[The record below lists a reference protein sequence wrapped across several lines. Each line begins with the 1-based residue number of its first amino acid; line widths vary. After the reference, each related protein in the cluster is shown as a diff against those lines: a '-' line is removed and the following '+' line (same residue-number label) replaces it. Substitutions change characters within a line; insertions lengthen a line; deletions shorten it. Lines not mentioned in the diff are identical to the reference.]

1 MKRLRWVVWSA
12 LAGLE
17 LTIVPGRAVAQIDR
31 ARVQEVF
38 DEAKAMCSREAG
50 RVWGVSLCGPI
61 VIADP
66 VSKDIVTN
74 EPEPEAPRPAA
85 LGFANAAMPWG
96 GRRWTTLVWPIIAA
110 MPVHQRRRVIAHELF
125 HRVQPELRL
134 LVQEVPSLHLDSAD
148 ARYWLRLEWRA
159 LAAALGG
166 AGKAREQAIGDALA
180 FRRAR
185 QALVPGAAAAERSLE
200 INEGLAQYTGTI
212 VATDSVAAAEADAIV
227 QLREAEQAENFVR
240 TFAYPTG
247 AAYGLLLEH
256 SAPGWPRR
264 MTSTDDLGVLL
275 ATATGITVPPAADA
289 VASRYGA
296 AEVRAAEDARATR
309 HRDRVA
315 ALVQRYVEGQVLRMP
330 NGNNASFSSQ
340 GVVLLP
346 GEGLVYPR
354 FRVTAEWGQLQ
365 ADEVLL
371 SIDRARVTVA
381 GPFTIEGKTIRGS
394 GWTLQLSEG
403 WRVAPAARDGEF
415 QIERVQRVAGWFRRI
430 KAVTISALRERHRRL
445 EGLSQRVRPA
455 VS

>member
-1 MKRLRWVVWSA
+1 MMRLRWVLWSA
-12 LAGLE
+12 LAGLA
-17 LTIVPGRAVAQIDR
+17 LMIVPSEAVAQIDR
-31 ARVQEVF
+31 ARAQEFF
-38 DEAKAMCSREAG
+38 DEAKAMCTREAG

-74 EPEPEAPRPAA
+74 EPAPDAPRPAA

-110 MPVHQRRRVIAHELF
+110 MPAQQRRRLIAHELF

-159 LAAALGG
+159 LAAALGS
-166 AGKAREQAIGDALA
+166 AGQPREQAIGDALA
-180 FRRAR
+180 FRKAR
-185 QALVPGAAAAERSLE
+185 QALSSSAAASEQSLE
-200 INEGLAQYTGTI
+200 MNEGLAQYTGTI
-212 VATDSVAAAEADAIV
+212 VAIDSVAAAEADAIV

-256 SAPGWPRR
+256 AAPGWPRR
-264 MTSTDDLGVLL
+264 VTSTDDLSVLL
-275 ATATGITVPPAADA
+275 ATATGINAPPAADA

-296 AEVRAAEDARATR
+296 ADVRASEDARATM
-309 HRDRVA
+309 HRERVA
-315 ALVQRYVEGQVLRMP
+315 ALVRRYVEGQVLRMP

-340 GVVLLP
+340 GVVSLP

-381 GPFTIEGKTIRGS
+381 GPLTIDGKTIRGS

-403 WRVAPAARDGEF
+403 WRIAPGARDGEF
-415 QIERVQRVAGWFRRI
+415 QVERVQRVAGWVRRI
-430 KAVTISALRERHRRL
+430 KAVTTSALREIDRRL
-445 EGLSQRVRPA
+445 EGLSQRVRST
-455 VS
+455 VG